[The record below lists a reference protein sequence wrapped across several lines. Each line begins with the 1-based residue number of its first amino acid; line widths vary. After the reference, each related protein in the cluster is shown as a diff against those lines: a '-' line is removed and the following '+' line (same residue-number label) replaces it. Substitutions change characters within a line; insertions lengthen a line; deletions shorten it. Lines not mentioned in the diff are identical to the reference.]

1 MANKKFED
9 IKDYADNKEGGR
21 RREYRKKYSKKNR
34 RDIPKNQ
41 GEIKDDV
48 DSDGFEI
55 VGSKEEKKQKFR
67 DEHRGDYIPRRGR
80 GNWKRNKYWKRRDHE
95 NEKKE
100 EKEEK
105 EEGEDKE
112 EGEEEKEV
120 EKKEEEE
127 KKEKKEEEKKKEK
140 KKKKKPKRERREKWD
155 KKDKKER
162 RKEEKKKEKRDKI
175 REKLEQP
182 NKVVIVSSSGAKSLK
197 DLIG

>member
-80 GNWKRNKYWKRRDHE
+80 GNWKRNIQKHSNRYIYMRVYIR
-95 NEKKE
+95 
-100 EKEEK
+100 
-105 EEGEDKE
+105 
-112 EGEEEKEV
+112 
-120 EKKEEEE
+120 
-127 KKEKKEEEKKKEK
+127 
-140 KKKKKPKRERREKWD
+140 KPIAD
-155 KKDKKER
+155 Q
-162 RKEEKKKEKRDKI
+162 RKI
-175 REKLEQP
+175 LISTP
-182 NKVVIVSSSGAKSLK
+182 NKEISTR
-197 DLIG
+197 